1 MRRMPTLLGID
12 SLLFFKSLENPFVA
26 ILSFAL
32 KKSNSGI
39 WQEFWGKGKDSI
51 YMGIECT

>member
-26 ILSFAL
+26 ILSFVL
-32 KKSNSGI
+32 KKSNSG
-39 WQEFWGKGKDSI
+39 EGSLPEGAALGF
-51 YMGIECT
+51 